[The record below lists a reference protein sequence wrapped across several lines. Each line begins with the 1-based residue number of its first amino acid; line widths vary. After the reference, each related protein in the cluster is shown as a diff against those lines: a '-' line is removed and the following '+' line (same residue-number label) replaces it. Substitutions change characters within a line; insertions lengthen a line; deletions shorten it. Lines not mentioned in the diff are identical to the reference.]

1 MTTVAPIGLWDAE
14 FPCLRLHGNGTR
26 EFLHGQTTADI
37 QQANEG
43 ALVRSC
49 WLTATGRIQA
59 LLELRLDGEGADV
72 LVLCGDAEA
81 VAGGLD
87 RVIFPADRV
96 RLAPLAQQRRF
107 QRLVPAPE
115 PLDWSN
121 TVNWADAVP
130 EQWSGLTSVDE
141 AAFEHWRISHGLPF
155 SSHELNGDTNPL
167 ELGLSDWISLEKGCY
182 LGQETL
188 AKLSSRDGVKQQLRC
203 WQLAAESTTAIS
215 TAPPTNVSPG
225 QKLLHEGDRA
235 GVITSAL
242 PGPGQDSIGLA
253 LVRRQALECDSLQL
267 EDGRQVTLHNPFGR
281 STEVA
286 ITSGQ

>member
-1 MTTVAPIGLWDAE
+1 MTTAASMGLWDAE
-14 FPCLRLHGNGTR
+14 FPCLRLKGNGSR

-37 QQANEG
+37 KKAGEG

-49 WLTATGRIQA
+49 WLTATGRVQA

-72 LVLCGDAEA
+72 LVLCGNAES
-81 VAGGLD
+81 VAAGFD

-107 QRLVPAPE
+107 QRLVPAPD

-121 TVNWADAVP
+121 TVIWADAVP
-130 EQWSGLTSVDE
+130 EQWSGLSSVDK
-141 AAFEHWRISHGLPF
+141 AAFERWRISHGLPF

-188 AKLSSRDGVKQQLRC
+188 AKLTSRDGVKQQLRC
-203 WQLAAESTTAIS
+203 WQLAAESS
-215 TAPPTNVSPG
+215 TASNASTHTSVTPG
-225 QKLLHEGDRA
+225 HKLLHEGDRA
-235 GVITSAL
+235 GVITSVL
-242 PGPGQDSIGLA
+242 PGPGQDQDQDQDSLNPSIGLA
-253 LVRRQALECDSLQL
+253 LVRRQALGCDTLQL
-267 EDGRQVTLHNPFGR
+267 EDGRQVTLHNPFG
-281 STEVA
+281 
-286 ITSGQ
+286 

>member
-1 MTTVAPIGLWDAE
+1 MTTAASMGLWDAE
-14 FPCLRLHGNGTR
+14 FPCLRLKGNGSR

-37 QQANEG
+37 KKAGEG

-49 WLTATGRIQA
+49 WLTATGRVQA

-72 LVLCGDAEA
+72 LVLCGNAGA
-81 VAGGLD
+81 VAAGFD

-107 QRLVPAPE
+107 QRLVPARQ

-121 TVNWADAVP
+121 TVIWANAVP
-130 EQWSGLTSVDE
+130 EQWSGLTSVE
-141 AAFEHWRISHGLPF
+141 PAAFEHWRISHGLPF

-188 AKLSSRDGVKQQLRC
+188 AKLVSRDGVKQQLRC
-203 WQLAAESTTAIS
+203 WQLAAESS
-215 TAPPTNVSPG
+215 TESSVAPHTSLAPG

-235 GVITSAL
+235 GVITSVL
-242 PGPGQDSIGLA
+242 PGQGQDQGQDSLNPSIGLA

-267 EDGRQVTLHNPFGR
+267 EDGRQITLHNPFG
-281 STEVA
+281 
-286 ITSGQ
+286 

>member
-1 MTTVAPIGLWDAE
+1 MGLWDAE
-14 FPCLRLHGNGTR
+14 FPCLRLNGNGTR

-37 QQANEG
+37 QKASEG
-43 ALVRSC
+43 VLVHSC
-49 WLTATGRIQA
+49 WLTATGRVQA
-59 LLELRLDGEGADV
+59 LLELRLDSEGADV
-72 LVLCGDAEA
+72 LVLCGNSEA
-81 VAGGLD
+81 VAAGFD

-96 RLAPLAQQRRF
+96 HLAPLAQQRRF
-107 QRLVPAPE
+107 QRLVPAPQ

-121 TVNWADAVP
+121 NVIWADAVP

-188 AKLSSRDGVKQQLRC
+188 AKLVSRDGVKQQLRC
-203 WQLAAESTTAIS
+203 WQLAAEPN
-215 TAPPTNVSPG
+215 TAPQTNLAPG

-235 GVITSAL
+235 GVITSVL
-242 PGPGQDSIGLA
+242 HGPGLDSINPNIGLA
-253 LVRRQALECDSLQL
+253 LVRRQALGCDTLQL
-267 EDGRQVTLHNPFGR
+267 EDGLQVSLHKPSGY
-281 STEVA
+281 STGEA
-286 ITSGQ
+286 INNGQ